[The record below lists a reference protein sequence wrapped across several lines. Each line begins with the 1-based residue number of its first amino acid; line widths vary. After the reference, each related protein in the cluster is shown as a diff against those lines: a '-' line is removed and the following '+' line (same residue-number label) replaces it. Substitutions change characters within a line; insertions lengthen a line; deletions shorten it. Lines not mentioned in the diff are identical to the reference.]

1 MIKYD
6 TIFLDRDGTLNFDP
20 GYIKSINQFNFFRFT
35 IPALQALARNGNRF
49 CIITNQSGLGRGLIV
64 LDKLEEIHK
73 FIKHEFK
80 HYEIPLLNIY
90 YCPDH
95 PSAATKFRKPGTG
108 MFTTAAED
116 FNIILKNS
124 LMIGDGT
131 ADMEAAANLKMDS
144 MLVKTGRGEE
154 TFNKLPAGLRP
165 TYIVK
170 NLKAGA
176 DLLLGKSNK

>member
-20 GYIKSINQFNFFRFT
+20 GYINSINQYNFFEFT
-35 IPALQALARNGNRF
+35 ISALQALAQNGNRF

-64 LDKLEEIHK
+64 IDKLEEIHK

-80 HYEIPLLNIY
+80 LNEIPLLSIY
-90 YCPDH
+90 FCPDH
-95 PSAATKFRKPGTG
+95 PSAATNFRKPGTG
-108 MFTTAAED
+108 MFKTAAVD
-116 FNIILKNS
+116 FNIILKNC

-144 MLVKTGRGEE
+144 MLVLTGRGEE
-154 TFNKLPAGLRP
+154 TFNKLPSGLKP

-170 NLKAGA
+170 NLEAGA